1 MIHNQNRSSSHI
13 GHIPGVMSTNNATPI
28 TQHEDDE
35 NDRTNISQL
44 YNLNTVDSRIL
55 EETDG
60 LGSTI
65 PW

>member
-1 MIHNQNRSSSHI
+1 
-13 GHIPGVMSTNNATPI
+13 MSTNNATPI